1 MKKIFMMVMGL
12 VACVTIYAQQ
22 YQELWITGSAV
33 PGGAQ
38 KLIKVSD
45 NDFKYAGR
53 LQAGELR
60 ISTTKKLRKGGFYLA
75 PNQPDA
81 NIVNKGLGY
90 IESTDSKC
98 SAWQIVVSEDR
109 YRFHIDTEKKQLY
122 GELFQPWGELFLA
135 GGSTEVGWK
144 SEGRMLLMKQS
155 VDNPCVWTWEGE
167 LKQHPEV
174 EEPGSF
180 KFQGQDRWHPKAI
193 HPYVQGADILT
204 DKRFRTGGA
213 DTKWT
218 LSSEGRYRI
227 KVDLFNETVQ
237 AELVK

>member
-81 NIVNKGLGY
+81 NIVNNAQASCRKATGETGIWTGY
-90 IESTDSKC
+90 RV
-98 SAWQIVVSEDR
+98 AYIVE
-109 YRFHIDTEKKQLY
+109 
-122 GELFQPWGELFLA
+122 
-135 GGSTEVGWK
+135 
-144 SEGRMLLMKQS
+144 
-155 VDNPCVWTWEGE
+155 
-167 LKQHPEV
+167 
-174 EEPGSF
+174 
-180 KFQGQDRWHPKAI
+180 
-193 HPYVQGADILT
+193 
-204 DKRFRTGGA
+204 
-213 DTKWT
+213 
-218 LSSEGRYRI
+218 
-227 KVDLFNETVQ
+227 
-237 AELVK
+237 